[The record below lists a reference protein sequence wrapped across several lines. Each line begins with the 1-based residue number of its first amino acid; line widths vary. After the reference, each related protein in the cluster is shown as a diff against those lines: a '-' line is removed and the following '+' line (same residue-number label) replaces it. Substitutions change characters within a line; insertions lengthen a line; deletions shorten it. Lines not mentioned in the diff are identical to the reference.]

1 MQPFTPPPKPN
12 YAAPLVGLAKPN
24 PNAKLIP
31 RGAGGQIDYAALAKI
46 VAPAAQPK
54 PVFTMGGK

>member
-1 MQPFTPPPKPN
+1 MPFTPPPKPN

-31 RGAGGQIDYAALAKI
+31 RLAGGQIDYGALAKI
-46 VAPAAQPK
+46 ADPKAQPK
-54 PVFTMGGK
+54 PVFSMGNK